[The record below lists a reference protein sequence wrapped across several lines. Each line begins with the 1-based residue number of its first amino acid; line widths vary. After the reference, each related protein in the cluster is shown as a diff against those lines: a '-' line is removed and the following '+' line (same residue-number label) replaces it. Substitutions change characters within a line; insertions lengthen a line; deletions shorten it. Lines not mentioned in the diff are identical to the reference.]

1 MKKRIV
7 QVLIFILFINI
18 SLFSVPQM
26 IENPFPSV
34 ENLNNFK
41 ADDYTKYSQN
51 FLDNTQISLI
61 TITPG
66 KEVFSWFGHSAI
78 RISNPDIEDRLFDT
92 GVFSYTDTFVQDL
105 VQGKL
110 YFGAYQSYAEGTINA
125 YERENRI
132 VSTLPLTLTN
142 LEKAETIEFINYHSK
157 WENHIYL
164 YDYYLDNCATR
175 LRDIIN
181 KNTDDDL
188 KTWASDIGEGTTFRK
203 LTTHYMTRNFLI
215 NFVFNYLEGPSIDY
229 PINRYE
235 ASFIPEKLEL
245 LVKDYQNNKSNSLTE
260 YPTLGSTFYLCLEA
274 LVISLII
281 CCFLYLG
288 EVAKS
293 KKMRRGVAFI
303 NFALFLFLTVASS
316 ILLYMQ
322 NFSYHQVTYN
332 NENLFFISPFVLFIA
347 IESLIRIFNLGFTS
361 KLATFTYKVLLIVSF
376 SFVIIKGIFPS
387 VFVQDNLYV
396 FTFIFP
402 LYLKEVLVREQRKR
416 QAKALTCQE
425 ENISYYY

>member
-92 GVFSYTDTFVQDL
+92 GVFSYTDTFAQDL

-235 ASFIPEKLEL
+235 ASFIPEKL
-245 LVKDYQNNKSNSLTE
+245 
-260 YPTLGSTFYLCLEA
+260 
-274 LVISLII
+274 
-281 CCFLYLG
+281 
-288 EVAKS
+288 
-293 KKMRRGVAFI
+293 
-303 NFALFLFLTVASS
+303 
-316 ILLYMQ
+316 
-322 NFSYHQVTYN
+322 
-332 NENLFFISPFVLFIA
+332 
-347 IESLIRIFNLGFTS
+347 
-361 KLATFTYKVLLIVSF
+361 
-376 SFVIIKGIFPS
+376 
-387 VFVQDNLYV
+387 
-396 FTFIFP
+396 
-402 LYLKEVLVREQRKR
+402 
-416 QAKALTCQE
+416 
-425 ENISYYY
+425 